1 MGEGGGQGGRD
12 IIHCS
17 CHPNHRWG
25 DEKAGG
31 RKRRSERGEEE
42 GEGRKEE
49 GQSKREKRGGKEG
62 GRRETVHS
70 KMIVE
75 DGGE

>member
-1 MGEGGGQGGRD
+1 MGWYQIFVTNPLGR
-12 IIHCS
+12 
-17 CHPNHRWG
+17 
-25 DEKAGG
+25 
-31 RKRRSERGEEE
+31 EE

>member
-1 MGEGGGQGGRD
+1 M
-12 IIHCS
+12 
-17 CHPNHRWG
+17 
-25 DEKAGG
+25 
-31 RKRRSERGEEE
+31 KRRSERGEEE